1 MSQVKFATDFGHY
14 SHFERM
20 REIFPSHSMP
30 VGGKLQHYPVSFKL
44 DFLTIVPYRDENNR
58 RLSAMIIE
66 YKGKKPKISPSAFI
80 APTAVIIGDVT
91 VGDEA
96 SIWWGAVLRSD
107 QNQNPI
113 VVGARTS
120 VQDNCV
126 IHSGEAPTIIEED
139 CTIGHGAIME
149 GPLIK
154 RGAIIGMNVTLLENV
169 EIGEEA
175 LIAAGSVVV
184 PHTKIPPRVLAAGA
198 PAKVKKELAGEA
210 LHWIKMGSA
219 TYVNLCKSYLGGD
232 YKVIG

>member
-1 MSQVKFATDFGHY
+1 VETH
-14 SHFERM
+14 
-20 REIFPSHSMP
+20 PSPSN
-30 VGGKLQHYPVSFKL
+30 GANL
-44 DFLTIVPYRDENNR
+44 DFPGAVKYRDATLTGGMNY
-58 RLSAMIIE
+58 MIIE
-66 YKGKKPKISPSAFI
+66 YKGKRPKISPTAFI

-91 VGDEA
+91 IGDEA
-96 SIWWGAVLRSD
+96 SIWWGAVIRSD

-113 VVGARTS
+113 IVGARTS

-126 IHSGEAPTIIEED
+126 LHSGEAPTIIEDD

-210 LHWIKMGSA
+210 LHWIKMGSS
-219 TYVNLCKSYLGGD
+219 TYVNLCRSYLGGD
-232 YKVIG
+232 YRVLG

>member
-1 MSQVKFATDFGHY
+1 
-14 SHFERM
+14 
-20 REIFPSHSMP
+20 
-30 VGGKLQHYPVSFKL
+30 
-44 DFLTIVPYRDENNR
+44 
-58 RLSAMIIE
+58 MIIE
-66 YKGKKPKISPSAFI
+66 YKGKAPRISPSAFV
-80 APTAVIIGDVT
+80 APTAVIIGDVI

-96 SIWWGAVLRSD
+96 SIWWGAVIRSD

-126 IHSGEAPTIIEED
+126 LHSGEAPTIIEED

-149 GPLIK
+149 GPLIR

-198 PAKVKKELAGEA
+198 PAKVKKEIAGEA

-219 TYVNLCKSYLGGD
+219 TYVNLCRSYMGGD

>member
-1 MSQVKFATDFGHY
+1 VDAQ
-14 SHFERM
+14 
-20 REIFPSHSMP
+20 PSPSN
-30 VGGKLQHYPVSFKL
+30 GANL
-44 DFLTIVPYRDENNR
+44 DFPGAVKYRDATLIGGTNY
-58 RLSAMIIE
+58 MIIE
-66 YKGKKPKISPSAFI
+66 YKGKRPKISPTAFI

-91 VGDEA
+91 IGDEA
-96 SIWWGAVLRSD
+96 SIWWGAVIRSD

-126 IHSGEAPTIIEED
+126 LHSGEAPTIIEDD

-210 LHWIKMGSA
+210 LHWIKMGSS
-219 TYVNLCKSYLGGD
+219 TYVNLCRSYLGGD
-232 YKVIG
+232 YKVLG